1 MVVMLSFCIRT
12 AAKRLSFIISP
23 NTFEVIGDSMSY
35 SSITFVVVVIYRP
48 VGDAVISQFYTE
60 LTAVHVL
67 EQLVNYSSP
76 VIVTNDLNI
85 HLDVVDGRDTR
96 RLAELLRHIRPQPVG
111 VCADSQRRSYSR
123 CRYHW
128 G

>member
-1 MVVMLSFCIRT
+1 
-12 AAKRLSFIISP
+12 
-23 NTFEVIGDSMSY
+23 MSY

-96 RLAELLRHIRPQPVG
+96 QLAELLRHIRP
-111 VCADSQRRSYSR
+111 
-123 CRYHW
+123 
-128 G
+128 